1 MASIVSRPDSPASQ
15 ARATWPVLRAV
26 GAHVRLTPHG
36 RYHTGL
42 CPSHGDARRP
52 SLVVFPATDTW
63 KCFTCNAHGDGL
75 DSLARQ
81 TGRPLRAII
90 HDTLDG
96 APLPAPRPTPLSAPV
111 SGGGWDHA
119 RPDLPPP
126 AHHLEPVGRAPRA
139 SPGAGNRSRAG
150 GRWRLAGPG
159 GLALPVQ
166 DAQGRV
172 QALHVRA
179 DAGPGKYVW
188 WSTPGRPGGAS
199 SGAPVHVA
207 GRTAPRTTVWI
218 TEGPLKATVAA
229 DRLGVPVIG
238 VPGATAPP
246 SDTGPPSRRQRP
258 PAPPLPR
265 LPWAPGRWAAGP
277 PSGPRSPCGP
287 RT

>member
-1 MASIVSRPDSPASQ
+1 MAKRIVAVPQLVHEVIAMASVVSRPDSPASQ

-42 CPSHGDARRP
+42 CPFHGDARRP

-75 DSLARQ
+75 DFLARQ

-96 APLPAPRPTPLSAPV
+96 APLPAPRPTPLSAPSPV
-111 SGGGWDHA
+111 ADGTTRDRIYRRLLATWSLSAAHRALLRERGIDPAPARRWGWRSLVPGEA
-119 RPDLPPP
+119 PFAVPPGVP
-126 AHHLEPVGRAPRA
+126 GFYRDGR
-139 SPGAGNRSRAG
+139 
-150 GRWRLAGPG
+150 RWRLAGPS

-179 DAGPGKYVW
+179 DTGPGKYVW

-207 GRTAPRTTVWI
+207 GRSAPRTTVWI
-218 TEGPLKATVAA
+218 TEGP
-229 DRLGVPVIG
+229 
-238 VPGATAPP
+238 
-246 SDTGPPSRRQRP
+246 
-258 PAPPLPR
+258 
-265 LPWAPGRWAAGP
+265 
-277 PSGPRSPCGP
+277 
-287 RT
+287 